1 MGLITFRID
10 KFFST
15 VPYDRMKRALSE
27 LSPVGGGEFGMARP
41 LQELLLNTPHNP
53 RIVIPQVKKL
63 SVDREE
69 GRSASAALDE
79 WASRPPQVITSR
91 PKLQTPITPKNT
103 RAINL
108 KNLQPKHPCPSNTIG
123 QSTSFP
129 RIPLNAQHWKP
140 ESWL

>member
-91 PKLQTPITPKNT
+91 PKLQTPLLQKTLEQSISKTYNPNTLAPQTPLDN
-103 RAINL
+103 
-108 KNLQPKHPCPSNTIG
+108 QPH
-123 QSTSFP
+123 FP
-129 RIPLNAQHWKP
+129 EFP
-140 ESWL
+140 